1 MVEGPVDTIH
11 HFGTLNSCRSLPNE
25 IASNVLVKSDK
36 WSVFD
41 TLQNDNLVSNFKS
54 FISLICKKLWTVI
67 IWAGYTK
74 IIEKLWLEWQTYFFL
89 PQNILCFVFNSYYSC
104 DLFVPV
110 YKGTD
115 LTMSRSRETDHY
127 CQADYQISP
136 LCRWPALGK
145 AQGGGHTPPCGH
157 GPAYEQQGQRW
168 RQGLKENHKHFV
180 RFACTC
186 AHSDPHRPR
195 LPDCG
200 VILYTI

>member
-74 IIEKLWLEWQTYFFL
+74 IIEKLWLEWQTYFFY
-89 PQNILCFVFNSYYSC
+89 PKTSC
-104 DLFVPV
+104 VLS
-110 YKGTD
+110 
-115 LTMSRSRETDHY
+115 LTLTTAVIYLSQY
-127 CQADYQISP
+127 IK
-136 LCRWPALGK
+136 ALTWQCLVQERLTTTARLIIKYLHSVGDRPWVRLRGVDTHLHVVMV
-145 AQGGGHTPPCGH
+145 QHTNNRGRDGGRGWKKTTST
-157 GPAYEQQGQRW
+157 
-168 RQGLKENHKHFV
+168 L
-180 RFACTC
+180 
-186 AHSDPHRPR
+186 
-195 LPDCG
+195 
-200 VILYTI
+200 